1 MINYTAAI
9 ALAVLVM
16 PEGSRSFFFVVLHQ
30 VQYPAIV
37 VLKEIRWKVVLNN
50 KTYEDSGRDSMYI
63 IVMEQEQTS
72 AGFVLQRRASSI
84 SSTQP

>member
-1 MINYTAAI
+1 MINYSAAI
-9 ALAVLVM
+9 ALAVLVI

-30 VQYPAIV
+30 VQYLAIV
-37 VLKEIRWKVVLNN
+37 VLKQIRWKVLNN

-63 IVMEQEQTS
+63 IDMEQEQTS